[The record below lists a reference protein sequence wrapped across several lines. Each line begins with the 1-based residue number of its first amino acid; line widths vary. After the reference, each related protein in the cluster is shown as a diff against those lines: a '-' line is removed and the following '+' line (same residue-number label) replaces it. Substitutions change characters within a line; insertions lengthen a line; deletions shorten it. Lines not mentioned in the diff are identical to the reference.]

1 MNPQIPLWPFI
12 VVIFLLAAALAWF
25 VWKYWELKQ
34 NTTNDKSPRSNSSEH
49 ELRAQLR
56 KNEEVFN
63 KLSPVV
69 EHFLILRNGMSGLV
83 KKATATERVNCLHL
97 LMEQAKVWDK
107 NLSDEEGKA
116 LLNSLFVE
124 VEQATNIIQLLQ
136 KKIESLYS
144 KLRIYDLD
152 EDTEC
157 EIRSDY
163 LQLSMMMMDTLES
176 VFNPNFRKK
185 CQGIN
190 VQLLNDEIT
199 IEDANAMANLVTY
212 LDIETPKWAQR
223 LHKSLEKWAGTHEQP
238 LIDRTRQ
245 YLLNGYRFE
254 FTN

>member
-1 MNPQIPLWPFI
+1 MNPQIPIWPFI

-25 VWKYWELKQ
+25 VWKYWEQKQ
-34 NTTNDKSPRSNSSEH
+34 NTTKYKNPISDSNVRD
-49 ELRAQLR
+49 LKTQLK

-69 EHFLILRNGMSGLV
+69 EHFLILRNGISGLA
-83 KKATATERVNCLHL
+83 KKATATERVKSLHL

-107 NLSDEEGKA
+107 NLSDEEGKT
-116 LLNSLFVE
+116 LLNSLFDE
-124 VEQATNIIQLLQ
+124 VEQATNNIQLLQ
-136 KKIESLYS
+136 NKIQSLYG

-163 LQLSMMMMDTLES
+163 LQLSMMMMDALES
-176 VFNPNFRKK
+176 VFNPNYRKK

-199 IEDANAMANLVTY
+199 FEDAKAMADLVTY
-212 LDIETPKWAQR
+212 LDTETPKWAQR
-223 LHKSLEKWAGTHEQP
+223 LHKSLEKWAGTHERP
-238 LIDRTRQ
+238 LIDRTRP
-245 YLLNGYRFE
+245 YLLNGYQFE